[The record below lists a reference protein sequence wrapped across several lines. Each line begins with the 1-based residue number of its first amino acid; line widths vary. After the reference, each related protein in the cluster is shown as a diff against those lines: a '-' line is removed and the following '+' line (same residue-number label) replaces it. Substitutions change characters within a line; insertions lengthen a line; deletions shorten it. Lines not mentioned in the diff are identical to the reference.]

1 VAPAVETAA
10 LNDDSKPE
18 EAEEDEGVAEM
29 ELDEEE
35 DMDPLLAIGADMAF
49 EDNAE
54 DPYIDPNVDSN
65 DSELDDVIIGPGKS
79 KQCFQ
84 RYKLFFLLFLVIL
97 YLFFFFFFFFFC
109 FFFFFFSNLN
119 LVHSFSSF
127 LSLLQAISSSAAR
140 ARKMKRLR
148 CPCIFTTMNW
158 SNCMYITT

>member
-1 VAPAVETAA
+1 VAPAVDTAA

-18 EAEEDEGVAEM
+18 EEVEEDEGVAEM

-84 RYKLFFLLFLVIL
+84 TEKRIIVQFIEIYFFFF
-97 YLFFFFFFFFFC
+97 LFFFF
-109 FFFFFFSNLN
+109 
-119 LVHSFSSF
+119 SFIHVFIYSF
-127 LSLLQAISSSAAR
+127 LSFRRSAHLLHQHGR
-140 ARKMKRLR
+140 
-148 CPCIFTTMNW
+148 
-158 SNCMYITT
+158 